1 MSRLRLADRPT
12 DRPCVFLHSFS
23 QLCPMYF
30 LAATTS
36 LALHCEHCIA
46 KTSFEEVQ
54 YGNGKLH
61 SNLKTEC
68 DVRDFERSMQSS
80 QALMQR
86 LFMVITTHP
95 LFLKTF
101 ATSNLQG
108 LENGFC

>member
-1 MSRLRLADRPT
+1 M
-12 DRPCVFLHSFS
+12 F
-23 QLCPMYF
+23 F

-54 YGNGKLH
+54 YGNGTLH

-86 LFMVITTHP
+86 LFMVNTTDS
-95 LFLKTF
+95 LFLKTLSS
-101 ATSNLQG
+101 SNFQG

>member
-1 MSRLRLADRPT
+1 M
-12 DRPCVFLHSFS
+12 F
-23 QLCPMYF
+23 F

-54 YGNGKLH
+54 NGNGTLH

-86 LFMVITTHP
+86 LFMVNTTDS
-95 LFLKTF
+95 LFLKTLSS
-101 ATSNLQG
+101 SNFQG